1 MLGRRLLSLLFVK
14 AQEMATSSTSMKE
27 SLFSQDQAPLVV
39 FLLLK
44 TTLIR
49 LSFWKTSTIYTI
61 IMMLANIMSN
71 LPCFLLLPI
80 KDSLIVEVKLKAG
93 RVLCLDKLMQGIVLI
108 LQVKDWFNKNL
119 INQPQM
125 FHIMNNQQC
134 LEHRLSLVKKTHQQ
148 NKLRKRSKS
157 L

>member
-1 MLGRRLLSLLFVK
+1 MLGRRLLSLLVVK